1 MSPAGSGI
9 DQCACKRGFFTL
21 RDCGNAATSTCS
33 ICSRRVCDEHLAPR
47 VDTKVCVEC
56 AAKQEEQNP
65 AEQTG
70 QPQVPG
76 QPQTPGQPQ
85 QPGMGPPLQRL
96 TPTSTAAFWRSR
108 YYRRRDYQPM
118 WWGTY
123 DPFWDDYGYRWY
135 DDDRDDDDGGG
146 FGDS

>member
-1 MSPAGSGI
+1 VSPAGSGI

-33 ICSRRVCDEHLAPR
+33 VCSRRVCDEHLAPR

-56 AAKQEEQNP
+56 AAKQEEQNAAAQP
-65 AEQTG
+65 AQPD
-70 QPQVPG
+70 QPQIPG
-76 QPQTPGQPQ
+76 QPLQ
-85 QPGMGPPLQRL
+85 QSGLGPPLQRL
-96 TPTSTAAFWRSR
+96 TPTSTAAFWRAR
-108 YYRRRDYQPM
+108 YYRRRDYEPM

-135 DDDRDDDDGGG
+135 DDDRDDDGGG
-146 FGDS
+146 FNDS

>member
-85 QPGMGPPLQRL
+85 QQPAWGRL
-96 TPTSTAAFWRSR
+96 CS
-108 YYRRRDYQPM
+108 D
-118 WWGTY
+118 
-123 DPFWDDYGYRWY
+123 
-135 DDDRDDDDGGG
+135 
-146 FGDS
+146 

>member
-1 MSPAGSGI
+1 MTPAGSGI

-56 AAKQEEQNP
+56 AAKQEE
-65 AEQTG
+65 G
-70 QPQVPG
+70 QDPSQQPGVPG
-76 QPQTPGQPQ
+76 QPQATQ
-85 QPGMGPPLQRL
+85 QPEGLGPPLQRL
-96 TPTSTAAFWRSR
+96 TPTSTAAFWRAR
-108 YYRRRDYQPM
+108 YYRRRDYEPM

-135 DDDRDDDDGGG
+135 GGDDRDDDGGG

>member
-21 RDCGNAATSTCS
+21 RDCGSAATSTCS

-85 QPGMGPPLQRL
+85 QPGTGPPLQRL
-96 TPTSTAAFWRSR
+96 TATSTAAFWRSR